1 MENLKELK
9 RRKKEIRKERNKL
22 NKEESKINNAIEKQE
37 TIPKMKKNIGK
48 CYKYRNSGGG
58 VDSEWWLYTKITGIK
73 NSCYTTASFQ
83 HPKGEYIE
91 YIMIETEK
99 HVSPSRFEGSDYPS
113 NHIEITEEE
122 YNKAREKILKEIE
135 EVI

>member
-9 RRKKEIRKERNKL
+9 RRKKEMRKEREKL
-22 NKEESKINNAIEKQE
+22 NKEESKINNVIQKEE

-48 CYKYRNSGGG
+48 CYKYPLSKKY
-58 VDSEWWLYTKITGIK
+58 WLYTKITGVNK
-73 NSCYTTASFQ
+73 GCYITVDFHHS
-83 HPKGEYIE
+83 KDEYTENINIE
-91 YIMIETEK
+91 LQKY
-99 HVSPSRFEGSDYPS
+99 VSPYFPYDDTV
-113 NHIEITEEE
+113 EITEEE

>member
-9 RRKKEIRKERNKL
+9 RRKKEIRKEREKL
-22 NKEESKINNAIEKQE
+22 NKEESKINNVIQKEE

-48 CYKYRNSGGG
+48 CYKYKLSKGC
-58 VDSEWWLYTKITGIK
+58 WLYTKITGINK
-73 NSCYTTASFQ
+73 GCYATTDFY
-83 HPKGEYIE
+83 HEKDEYTENVSIE
-91 YIMIETEK
+91 LQKY
-99 HVSPSRFEGSDYPS
+99 VSPNYPHGDS
-113 NHIEITEEE
+113 VEITEEE